1 MLFRKGAF
9 ADRTENLRL
18 VRTDIVLRHGLCC
31 CEGVML
37 LVTLSII
44 LVGMTGLVLVSSA
57 GTAVMD
63 ANKVGKWERPTN
75 GEGMAGKGRA
85 PKK

>member
-1 MLFRKGAF
+1 
-9 ADRTENLRL
+9 
-18 VRTDIVLRHGLCC
+18 
-31 CEGVML
+31 ML